1 MYSSPVARIQN
12 STKQR
17 CYLLELQTAIQRYAR
32 VSQWLGRIWWKLQ
45 SQNFILKMYFLA
57 CAHYVVLITNQFW
70 IKWFFG
76 KNVIFR
82 PKNAFFGKKWL
93 FYPLNSAEQQ
103 SCFRTFCL
111 GDNKVSFYKEIF
123 WRSLEEKLSDQFF
136 YIYPHIFGHISSIL
150 VIKQV
155 LDNKF

>member
-1 MYSSPVARIQN
+1 MKLAKSI
-12 STKQR
+12 KIH
-17 CYLLELQTAIQRYAR
+17 L
-32 VSQWLGRIWWKLQ
+32 WLGRIWWKLQ

-70 IKWFFG
+70 INWFFG

-111 GDNKVSFYKEIF
+111 GDNKVSFLKKIF
-123 WRSLEEKLSDQFF
+123 LEEFGGKIVRPIFL
-136 YIYPHIFGHISSIL
+136 YLPPHFWPYFINFSHQTGSR
-150 VIKQV
+150 Q
-155 LDNKF
+155 